1 MAKYTVVITDSP
13 FPSRQ
18 PYYDVLTDLDCD
30 IVFADVKDKA
40 GFLADCAKADG
51 MIVCYAEI
59 NEEVIDKVENCKI
72 FARVGIAVN
81 NINMEKATSKGIYVT
96 NVVTAQVVDVANHA
110 ITLLLASAKKIVL
123 LNNAVKS
130 GQWDLNIAKPVYC
143 LTGKTLGLA
152 GFGGIAREVA
162 RRMKAFDVK
171 IMAFDPYV
179 EDAVFNQ
186 AGVERVGFTQLL
198 EASDYLSVHMPLNK
212 ETKNMFSY
220 KEFDQMKKGAFLINT
235 ARGGVI
241 DETALIDALGKG
253 KIAGAGLDVL
263 STEFPGKDHPLFHF
277 DNVIITPHSAYFSE
291 ECNRALQESAA
302 NEVKRVLTGEKPI
315 SVVNRELLS
324 K

>member
-1 MAKYTVVITDSP
+1 MAKYTIVITDSP

-18 PYYDVLTDLDCD
+18 PYYDVLSDLDCD
-30 IVFADVKDKA
+30 IIFADVKNKA
-40 GFLADCAKADG
+40 AFLEDCSKADG
-51 MIVCYAEI
+51 MIVCYADI
-59 NEEVIDKVENCKI
+59 NEEVIDKAKNCKI

-81 NINMEKATSKGIYVT
+81 NINMEKATAKGIYVT

-110 ITLLLASAKKIVL
+110 ITLLLASAKKIVP
-123 LNNAVKS
+123 LNNAVKA

-162 RRMKAFDVK
+162 RRMKAFDVE
-171 IMAFDPYV
+171 IIACDPYV
-179 EDAVFNQ
+179 DDEVFNQ
-186 AGVERVGFTQLL
+186 AGVKRVDFAQLL
-198 EASDYLSVHMPLNK
+198 GASDYLSIHMPLNS
-212 ETKNMFSY
+212 ETKEMFSDQ
-220 KEFDQMKKGAFLINT
+220 EFEQMKEGAFLINT

-241 DETALIDALGKG
+241 DEKALADALAKG
-253 KIAGAGLDVL
+253 QIAGAGLDVL
-263 STEFPGKDHPLFHF
+263 SSEFPGQEHPLFHF

-302 NEVKRVLTGEKPI
+302 NEVKRVLMGEKPI